1 MESWLRRDSGGA
13 VPPSLS
19 KSDVKKVTVY
29 GKMAAKR
36 HRKAMLGI
44 MRYHFR
50 TYFNKLF
57 MSYVWIITSSKP
69 VEIVSV
75 IDHST

>member
-44 MRYHFR
+44 MRYHF
-50 TYFNKLF
+50 
-57 MSYVWIITSSKP
+57 
-69 VEIVSV
+69 
-75 IDHST
+75 